1 MNEYRRKVCQE
12 LYTAVNVIN
21 DWIVEG
27 FDLSTLPA
35 QLTEFGYSE
44 KDIIRIKISL
54 INLKEALK
62 DKEEPTI
69 KPNKPQT
76 RSWFNPNMSSSLP
89 TPYSWN
95 PNIKQDSLVEI
106 CRSSNYDDDISSAPY
121 SGPMPLDGGLK
132 D

>member
-44 KDIIRIKISL
+44 KDIIRIKNSL

-62 DKEEPTI
+62 DEEPAI
-69 KPNKPQT
+69 KPSKPQT
-76 RSWFNPNMSSSLP
+76 RSWFNPNMSTSLP

-95 PNIKQDSLVEI
+95 PNIKQDFPVEI
-106 CRSSNYDDDISSAPY
+106 CRSSNYNDDISSAPY